1 MSDRNV
7 EELTEKA
14 QAIMALV
21 NELTKEAED
30 AGFGLSLEND
40 AICFEDWQSSS
51 CYGEGDGGFVVNS
64 QGVWHSSSC

>member
-14 QAIMALV
+14 QAIMVLV
-21 NELTKEAED
+21 DELTKEAED

-51 CYGEGDGGFVVNS
+51 CYGEGDDGFVVNS

>member
-1 MSDRNV
+1 
-7 EELTEKA
+7 
-14 QAIMALV
+14 MALV
-21 NELTKEAED
+21 DELTKEAED

-51 CYGEGDGGFVVNS
+51 CYGEGDDGFVVNS

>member
-1 MSDRNV
+1 MSYRNV

-14 QAIMALV
+14 QTIMALV
-21 NELTKEAED
+21 DELTKEAED
-30 AGFGLSLEND
+30 AGFGLSLEDD

-51 CYGEGDGGFVVNS
+51 CYGDDGFVVNS